1 MYQSLLALYHTHVMY
16 KMHMNKMH
24 MNTTNKTEHYTKL
37 IFSAKK
43 IKK

>member
-1 MYQSLLALYHTHVMY
+1 MHQSLLALYHTHVMY
-16 KMHMNKMH
+16 KMHMN
-24 MNTTNKTEHYTKL
+24 TSKTKDYIKL

>member
-16 KMHMNKMH
+16 KIH
-24 MNTTNKTEHYTKL
+24 MNTSTKKMNYTKL
-37 IFSAKK
+37 IFSAKN

>member
-16 KMHMNKMH
+16 KMH

-43 IKK
+43 